1 MNQPL
6 QQRAGRNSPI
16 QNVAPSFESIVGFHK
31 VLPASAAPGSAV
43 QLAAGAD
50 KLFSVGGLN
59 LFMGANAGL
68 AALSVVGQLRDPG
81 GNVVVA
87 TPPGILG
94 PGPNTS
100 TSISFGGSLAL
111 LPEGYTVWLNVE
123 LTAGVYGG
131 DAVASWSLAEAAY
144 LTTFGPIDL
153 STTLQEIAKADA
165 GHALF
170 SQYISQVY
178 NSDSVNHDIEVYLS
192 ENNVDV
198 LTAVVTVNAGQMV
211 TNIIGAGSA
220 VLNAGQSVK
229 MKLVAPVTPGK
240 AVNIYALVPE
250 SNQFVY

>member
-16 QNVAPSFESIVGFHK
+16 QVVAPSFESIVGFHK
-31 VLPASAAPGSAV
+31 ALPASAAPGSAV

-50 KLFSVGGLN
+50 KLFSVTGIN

-81 GNVVVA
+81 GNVVVET
-87 TPPGILG
+87 TPALLG

-100 TSISFGGSLAL
+100 AAVSFGGSLAL
-111 LPEGYTVWLNVE
+111 LPAGYTAWLNVE

-131 DAVASWSLAEAAY
+131 DAVAQWSLAEAAY
-144 LTTFGPIDL
+144 LVPFGPIDL
-153 STTLQEIAKADA
+153 TTTLQEIAKADA
-165 GHALF
+165 GHALY

-198 LTAVVTVNAGQMV
+198 LTAVVTVNAGELLV
-211 TNIIGAGSA
+211 NALGAGSA
-220 VLNAGQSVK
+220 VLNAGRSIK
-229 MKLVAPVTPGK
+229 MKLAAPVTPGK
-240 AVNIYALVPE
+240 AVNICALVPE